1 LNLKIINTTPKI
13 FIPRVK
19 NEAGKF
25 FTTHAFSKYWYLK
38 YSFKKH
44 FSEMPKEV
52 REKIGIYR
60 LRNEIQN
67 VLYDKV
73 QVHRFF
79 RY

>member
-1 LNLKIINTTPKI
+1 
-13 FIPRVK
+13 
-19 NEAGKF
+19 
-25 FTTHAFSKYWYLK
+25 
-38 YSFKKH
+38 
-44 FSEMPKEV
+44 MPKEA

-79 RY
+79 KY